1 MLHDLEIQNLN
12 SQSLTTADIVEQHYL
27 SITKA
32 TALTTNKKLIQTVR
46 ACLIISPRLAIV
58 DFRNVTAF
66 RFDNKTIKFD
76 FHRQLKQ
83 VN

>member
-1 MLHDLEIQNLN
+1 MI
-12 SQSLTTADIVEQHYL
+12 ADIVEQHNL

-46 ACLIISPRLAIV
+46 SCLIISLRLAIV

-66 RFDNKTIKFD
+66 RFDNNSVD
-76 FHRQLKQ
+76 
-83 VN
+83 